1 MAWQRWLC
9 TDRQEL
15 CILSYNL
22 MKKEQLIVCVCGG
35 VMCAYICACAHSWL
49 QVWVHTWRSE
59 DNPKCP
65 SSPSTLFE
73 LCSLGCWLLWSMG
86 LWGLLWLCLPSS
98 YNSPRITAVRTTMSA
113 LHGFWRVKLGSSN
126 VCGKCSSSQV
136 SSQALNLF
144 HWFFWHYYKWDCC
157 LNFLFRQYIVNVS
170 SFWVSQ
176 IKLL

>member
-1 MAWQRWLC
+1 
-9 TDRQEL
+9 
-15 CILSYNL
+15 
-22 MKKEQLIVCVCGG
+22 
-35 VMCAYICACAHSWL
+35 MCAYICACAHSWL

-113 LHGFWRVKLGSSN
+113 LHGFWRVKLRSSN

-144 HWFFWHYYKWDCC
+144 HWFFDTIINEIVVWISFSDSILSMSPVFEYHKSSYYKY
-157 LNFLFRQYIVNVS
+157 LYIN
-170 SFWVSQ
+170 FWVNICFHFSRVNTQ
-176 IKLL
+176 